1 MKDEKDFIKLRC
13 KNKQKEV
20 YHDKDYL
27 CCFGYDDLLI
37 ANVCNINYNN
47 GSNLGLCY
55 ERPPDKD
62 KYALAG
68 SKNFKVIE
76 IEVFKLIWK

>member
-1 MKDEKDFIKLRC
+1 M
-13 KNKQKEV
+13 
-20 YHDKDYL
+20 L

-37 ANVCNINYNN
+37 HSACNINFK
-47 GSNLGLCY
+47 SNSELGNRY
-55 ERPPDKD
+55 ECPPDKD

-76 IEVFKLIWK
+76 IEVFKLI